1 MGIIQVSEG
10 FADNA
15 DMDAETALQKYDKAA
30 EETRELMQRKNHDY
44 GEAWRTMRIGSFTDI
59 ILQKI
64 MRTKTIENNGGKTI
78 VSEGIKAN
86 YQDIVNYALFA
97 LIRLSEE
104 KDVQEGEN

>member
-1 MGIIQVSEG
+1 
-10 FADNA
+10 
-15 DMDAETALQKYDKAA
+15 
-30 EETRELMQRKNHDY
+30 MQRKNHDY